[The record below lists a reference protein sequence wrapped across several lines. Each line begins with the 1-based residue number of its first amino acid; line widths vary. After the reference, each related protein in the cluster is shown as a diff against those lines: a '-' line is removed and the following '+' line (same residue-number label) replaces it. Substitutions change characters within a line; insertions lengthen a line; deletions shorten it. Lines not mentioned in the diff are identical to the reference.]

1 MSGQSHKHG
10 PAAGLLQCLDEI
22 AAQVILGTGA
32 GEGSDVAAALANLAN
47 QAGQAGF
54 GEAADIAASLHARS
68 EQQSDAATRE
78 RVLVEGLARL
88 QAVLRGAPTPAPQPE
103 TPPAAPI
110 NPIAQDPELIGD
122 FVMESREHLASIE
135 TQLLTLEQNPTDSE
149 AMHAAFRGFHTIKG
163 LAGFLELNTIREVA
177 HHVETVLDQ
186 ARNGELHITPPVID
200 VVLQS
205 GDFLKEAVALVEE
218 ALSTGAAASFRDPSS
233 LLRSVAA
240 LTSPQPPAA
249 GPPAASPSPPAAP
262 PGPVAPVGENTPSA
276 PAEAPAARA
285 TRQTSATDNLKVR
298 VDAAK
303 LDYLMDMV
311 GEMVIAQ
318 SMIRHH
324 PSLTTQQDSR
334 LNGCLAQLSRI
345 TGEVQRTAMAM
356 RMIPI
361 GQLFQRTA
369 RVVRDLARK
378 AGKVVELETSGED
391 TELDKSIAEELS
403 DPLMHMV
410 RNAVDHGIERPED
423 RAKAG
428 KDPTSRLRLAAYH
441 QAGMIVVEVADDGRG
456 LDRAKIL
463 KKARER
469 GLVDAN
475 AHLSESEV
483 SSLIFEPGFS
493 TAEKVTDVSGRGV
506 GMDVVRKQ
514 IQKLRGRVDIVTRP
528 GHGTTFFMRM
538 PLTLAIIDGLAVSV
552 GSQNYIVPIFS
563 VREMFRPQA
572 GQISTVQGRDE
583 MALVRDRL
591 LPVVRLHKRFA
602 VEPRYANPY
611 DALLIVAEAEGRPF
625 CLMVDELIGK
635 QEVVIKSLGET
646 FRGVPGIAGG
656 AILGDGRV
664 GLILDI
670 AGLRGGNA
678 G

>member
-1 MSGQSHKHG
+1 MSGQSNKHS
-10 PAAGLLQCLDEI
+10 PAARLLQSVDEI
-22 AAQVILGTGA
+22 AAQVILGTG
-32 GEGSDVAAALANLAN
+32 GECADVASALARLAALA
-47 QAGQAGF
+47 GETGYE
-54 GEAADIAASLHARS
+54 EAADIAASLHHRS
-68 EQQSDAATRE
+68 EQQGDAAGRE

-88 QAVLRGAPTPAPQPE
+88 QAVLRGAPNPSPVPSQPSV
-103 TPPAAPI
+103 PPSV

-163 LAGFLELNTIREVA
+163 LAGFLELNLIREVA
-177 HHVETVLDQ
+177 HHVETVLDR
-186 ARNGELHITPPVID
+186 ARNGELPITPAVID

-205 GDFLKEAVALVEE
+205 GDFLKDAVAQVEQ
-218 ALSTGAAASFRDPSS
+218 ALSTGSAAAFRDPAA
-233 LLRSVAA
+233 LLDSVAA
-240 LTSPQPPAA
+240 LTSVEAPPIAA
-249 GPPAASPSPPAAP
+249 CTSVPVEAAP
-262 PGPVAPVGENTPSA
+262 APESP
-276 PAEAPAARA
+276 A
-285 TRQTSATDNLKVR
+285 TRSPAKQATAPDNLKVR
-298 VDAAK
+298 VDATK

-324 PSLTTQQDSR
+324 PGLTSQQDSR

-345 TGEVQRTAMAM
+345 TGEVQRTAMAL

-361 GQLFQRTA
+361 GTLFQRTA

-378 AGKVVELETSGED
+378 HGKLIELETSGED
-391 TELDKSIAEELS
+391 TEVDKSIAEELS

-410 RNAVDHGIERPED
+410 RNAVDHGIEGPAD
-423 RAKAG
+423 REKAG
-428 KDPTSRLRLAAYH
+428 KDPISRLRLAAYH

-469 GLVDAN
+469 GLVDPN
-475 AHLSESEV
+475 AHLSDSEI
-483 SSLIFEPGFS
+483 SNLIFEPGFS

-514 IQKLRGRVDIVTRP
+514 IQKLRGRVDIATQP
-528 GHGTTFFMRM
+528 GHGTTFCMKM

-563 VREMFRPQA
+563 VREMFRPQP

-591 LPVVRLHKRFA
+591 LPIVRLHQRFA
-602 VEPRYANPY
+602 VEPRYDNPCE
-611 DALLIVAEAEGRPF
+611 ALLIVAESGGRPF

-656 AILGDGRV
+656 AILGDGKV

-670 AGLRGGNA
+670 AGLRGGIA

>member
-1 MSGQSHKHG
+1 MSGQSHTHG
-10 PAAGLLQCLDEI
+10 PAAGLLQSVDEI

-32 GEGSDVAAALANLAN
+32 GEGADIAAAFANLAL

-54 GEAADIAASLHARS
+54 PEAAEIAASLHARS
-68 EQQSDAATRE
+68 EQQPDPTARE

-88 QAVLRGAPTPAPQPE
+88 QTVLRGVPAPAVPKPE
-103 TPPAAPI
+103 APPAAPI

-135 TQLLTLEQNPTDSE
+135 TRLLTLEQNPTDAE

-177 HHVETVLDQ
+177 HQVETALDQ
-186 ARNGELHITPPVID
+186 ARNGELAITPPVID

-218 ALSTGAAASFRDPSS
+218 ALATGAAAAFRDPSA

-240 LTSPQPPAA
+240 LTSAPVPPASA
-249 GPPAASPSPPAAP
+249 LPPQSASPPTVEA
-262 PGPVAPVGENTPSA
+262 
-276 PAEAPAARA
+276 APAAETPAAR
-285 TRQTSATDNLKVR
+285 TSRQTAATDNLKVR

-324 PSLTTQQDSR
+324 PALTAQQDSR
-334 LNGCLAQLSRI
+334 LNGCIAQLSRI
-345 TGEVQRTAMAM
+345 TGEVQRTAMAL

-378 AGKVVELETSGED
+378 HGKLVELETSGED

-410 RNAVDHGIERPED
+410 RNAVDHGIEHPED

-428 KDPTSRLRLAAYH
+428 KDPISRLRLAAYH

-456 LDRAKIL
+456 LDRARIL
-463 KKARER
+463 NKARER

-483 SSLIFEPGFS
+483 CNLIFEPGFS

-514 IQKLRGRVDIVTRP
+514 IQKLRGRVDITTRP
-528 GHGTTFFMRM
+528 GHGTTFYMRM

-583 MALVRDRL
+583 MALVRDHL
-591 LPVVRLHKRFA
+591 LPIVRLHRRFA
-602 VEPRYANPY
+602 VEPRYDNPY
-611 DALLIVAEAEGRPF
+611 EALLIVAEAEGHPF

-656 AILGDGRV
+656 AILGDGKV

>member
-1 MSGQSHKHG
+1 MSEQSHQKG
-10 PAAGLLQCLDEI
+10 PAAGLLQRVDEI
-22 AAQVILGTGA
+22 AAQVILGIGG
-32 GEGSDVAAALANLAN
+32 GEAAEVPAALAALAGKARE
-47 QAGQAGF
+47 AGH
-54 GEAADIAASLHARS
+54 GEAAEIAASLHSRS
-68 EQQSDAATRE
+68 EEQADAALRE

-88 QAVLRGAPTPAPQPE
+88 QAVLR
-103 TPPAAPI
+103 TPPRAAEPEPMLARAPAPI

-122 FVMESREHLASIE
+122 FIMESREHLASIE
-135 TQLLTLEQNPTDSE
+135 THLLTLEQNPTDAE
-149 AMHAAFRGFHTIKG
+149 AVHAAFRGFHTIKG
-163 LAGFLELNTIREVA
+163 LAGFLELTTIREVA
-177 HHVETVLDQ
+177 HQVETVLDL
-186 ARNGELHITPPVID
+186 ARNGQLAVTPAVID

-205 GDFLKEAVALVEE
+205 GDFLKESVTLVEE
-218 ALSTGAAASFRDPSS
+218 ALGSGSVAAFRDPSA
-233 LLRSVAA
+233 LLATVIG
-240 LTSPQPPAA
+240 LTSAQPPPAQAAPQAEAPMLQETAPVQAEPPAA
-249 GPPAASPSPPAAP
+249 K
-262 PGPVAPVGENTPSA
+262 
-276 PAEAPAARA
+276 AAR
-285 TRQTSATDNLKVR
+285 QTASHDNLKVR
-298 VDAAK
+298 VDATK

-318 SMIRHH
+318 SMVRHH
-324 PSLTTQQDSR
+324 PSLTVVQDSR
-334 LNGCLAQLSRI
+334 LTGYLAQLSRI
-345 TGEVQRTAMAM
+345 TGEVQRTAMAL

-378 AGKVVELETSGED
+378 AGKIVELETSGED

-410 RNAVDHGIERPED
+410 RNAVDHGVEGPEERQ
-423 RAKAG
+423 RAG
-428 KDPTSRLRLAAYH
+428 KDPTARLRLAAYH

-456 LDRAKIL
+456 LDRTKIL

-469 GLVDAN
+469 GVVDAN
-475 AHLSESEV
+475 AHLSDSDV
-483 SSLIFEPGFS
+483 ANLIFEPGFS
-493 TAEKVTDVSGRGV
+493 TAEQVTDVSGRGV

-514 IQKLRGRVDIVTRP
+514 IQKLRGRVDIATKP
-528 GHGTTFFMRM
+528 GHGTTFYMKM

-552 GSQNYIVPIFS
+552 GSENYIVPIFS

-591 LPVVRLHKRFA
+591 LPIVRLHRRFG
-602 VEPRYANPY
+602 VEPRYSDPCE
-611 DALLIVAEAEGRPF
+611 ALLVVAEAEGRPF

-670 AGLRGGNA
+670 AGLRGGIA

>member
-1 MSGQSHKHG
+1 MTDQSHKQG
-10 PAAGLLQCLDEI
+10 PAAGLLQRVDEI
-22 AAQVILGTGA
+22 AAQVILGIGGGDA
-32 GEGSDVAAALANLAN
+32 AEIPAALAALAGK
-47 QAGQAGF
+47 AREVGY
-54 GEAADIAASLHARS
+54 GEAAEVAASLHSRAE
-68 EQQSDAATRE
+68 EQADAASRE
-78 RVLVEGLARL
+78 RVLVDGLARL
-88 QAVLRGAPTPAPQPE
+88 QAVLRGAPRAAEPEPSPAP
-103 TPPAAPI
+103 AAVT
-110 NPIAQDPELIGD
+110 PIAQDPELIGD
-122 FVMESREHLASIE
+122 FIMESREHLASIE
-135 TQLLTLEQNPTDSE
+135 AHLLTLEQNPTDAE
-149 AMHAAFRGFHTIKG
+149 AVHAAFRGFHTIKG
-163 LAGFLELNTIREVA
+163 LAGFLELATIREVA
-177 HHVETVLDQ
+177 HQVETVLDL
-186 ARNGELHITPPVID
+186 ARNGELAVTPAVID

-205 GDFLKEAVALVEE
+205 GDFLKESVSLVEE
-218 ALSTGAAASFRDPSS
+218 ALGNGGVAVFRDPSV
-233 LLRSVAA
+233 LLSAVVG
-240 LTSPQPPAA
+240 LTSAQPQPAQAAPPSQSPVLHESAPGPVEPPAA
-249 GPPAASPSPPAAP
+249 K
-262 PGPVAPVGENTPSA
+262 
-276 PAEAPAARA
+276 AAR
-285 TRQTSATDNLKVR
+285 QTASHDNLKVR

-324 PSLTTQQDSR
+324 PSLTVAQDSR
-334 LNGCLAQLSRI
+334 LTGYLAQLSRI
-345 TGEVQRTAMAM
+345 TGEVQRTAMAL

-378 AGKVVELETSGED
+378 AGKIVELETSGED

-410 RNAVDHGIERPED
+410 RNAVDHGVEGPEERQ
-423 RAKAG
+423 KVG
-428 KDPTSRLRLAAYH
+428 KDPTARLRLAAYH
-441 QAGMIVVEVADDGRG
+441 QAGMIVVEVSDDGRG
-456 LDRAKIL
+456 LDRTKIL

-469 GLVDAN
+469 GVVDAN
-475 AHLSESEV
+475 AHLSDSDV
-483 SSLIFEPGFS
+483 ANLIFEPGFS
-493 TAEKVTDVSGRGV
+493 TAEQVTDVSGRGV

-514 IQKLRGRVDIVTRP
+514 IQKLRGRVDIATKP
-528 GHGTTFFMRM
+528 GHGTTFYMKM

-552 GSQNYIVPIFS
+552 GSEHYIVPIFS

-591 LPVVRLHKRFA
+591 LPIVRLHRRFG
-602 VEPRYANPY
+602 VEPRYSDPY
-611 DALLIVAEAEGRPF
+611 EALLVVAEAEGRPF

-656 AILGDGRV
+656 AILGDGKV

-670 AGLRGGNA
+670 AGLRGGSA